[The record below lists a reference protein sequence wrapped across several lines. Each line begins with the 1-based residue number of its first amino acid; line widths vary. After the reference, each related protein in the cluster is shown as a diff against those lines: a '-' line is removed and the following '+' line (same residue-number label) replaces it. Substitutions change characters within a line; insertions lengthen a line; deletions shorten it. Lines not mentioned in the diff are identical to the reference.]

1 MSQGKVWPTNLRD
14 IFLLYVKLPLLFP
27 LSPYW
32 PCQKLCCLIVFM
44 SAVKKAIF
52 MAFFSGFLFFVL
64 LYNYG
69 SISQIGVNLMTELLK
84 YVLILFIVRI
94 LHWYFDQFDILCNLY

>member
-1 MSQGKVWPTNLRD
+1 MSQAKVRPTKLRD
-14 IFLLYVKLPLLFP
+14 IFLP
-27 LSPYW
+27 SPYL

-52 MAFFSGFLFFVL
+52 MAFFSVFSFYFS

-69 SISQIGVNLMTELLK
+69 SIGQIGVKFNETELLK

-94 LHWYFDQFDILCNLY
+94 LHWYFGQFDILCNLYNKMCEVGY